1 MKIKEILALKYI
13 KTKFKLLAAF
23 APEKAAEEVFRLF
36 CTPTPGF
43 TDGTPAAFAYAEA
56 LYIKINNV
64 RLKGFRWNKGKNKKV
79 LIVHGFSSS
88 SYKFQGYIIPLM
100 EKEYE
105 VVAFDAK
112 AHGESS
118 GETLN
123 AVEYAKMLE
132 KVIKVFGPFDG
143 FIAHSFGCLA
153 LTLAL
158 EKTTHEDNIKMVLIA
173 PATETTTAVSAAF
186 KKLSIKNEKVKTAF
200 EKLIIR
206 EGGHSSKWFS
216 IKRAIQNVKARVL
229 WIHDESDTVTPLKDA
244 LKVKELDLPNIDFLI
259 TEGLGHRRIYHDHGV
274 KKEIFDFL

>member
-1 MKIKEILALKYI
+1 MKIKEILALQYI
-13 KTKFKLLAAF
+13 RTKIKFLGAV
-23 APEKAAEEVFRLF
+23 APDKAAAEVFRLF
-36 CTPTPGF
+36 CTPIPTV
-43 TDGTPAAFAYAEA
+43 TDGLPAAFSYAEP
-56 LYIKINNV
+56 LYIKINDV
-64 RLKGFRWNKGKNKKV
+64 RIKGYRWNKGKNKKV
-79 LIVHGFSSS
+79 LIVHGFSSA

-100 EKEYE
+100 EKDYE

-158 EKTTHEDNIKMVLIA
+158 EKTAHDENLKMVLIA
-173 PATETTTAVSAAF
+173 PATETTSAISAAF
-186 KKLSIKNEKVKTAF
+186 KKLAIKNEKVKTAF
-200 EKLIIR
+200 EKLIIK

-216 IKRAIQNVKARVL
+216 IKRAIPNVKAKVL
-229 WIHDESDTVTPLKDA
+229 WIHDEKDTVTPLKDA
-244 LKVKELDLPNIDFLI
+244 LKVKELHLPNIEFLI